1 MPAILALS
9 AAALARDFD
18 LAMSHSAGTRILLLM
33 LLLVAAIAFAA
44 APARRPVLEEAPG
57 AMDERPGKT
66 VLFLGNS
73 RIFVNDLP
81 RMVRDV
87 ADSAH
92 SPVRYDVHMRAWGAA
107 TLEEH
112 ANNDGDRE
120 ALRQRWDMVIL
131 QTQSASFYN
140 EASARDFET
149 YGEKLVQAARAA
161 KSPVALIAN
170 WTLGPNFYR
179 GAPAEAAAWSKAYGE
194 TTERKTRALAERIG
208 AGVID
213 LERAF
218 DDAQSALPD
227 IALTTDGNHPSHAG
241 TFLAA
246 LVIYG
251 YLSQADLANISWR
264 PFDMSR
270 ETATALKQ
278 IAARHLH

>member
-1 MPAILALS
+1 M
-9 AAALARDFD
+9 
-18 LAMSHSAGTRILLLM
+18 RILVLS
-33 LLLVAAIAFAA
+33 LLVVVAIGVAAGMN
-44 APARRPVLEEAPG
+44 RRPVLEEALG
-57 AMDERPGKT
+57 VMDERPGKSI
-66 VLFLGNS
+66 LFLGNS

-92 SPVRYDVHMRAWGAA
+92 SPIRYDVHMRAWGGA
-107 TLEEH
+107 TFQEH
-112 ANNDGDRE
+112 VNNDGDRE

-140 EASARDFET
+140 EQSARDFET
-149 YGEKLVQAARAA
+149 YGEQLVRAARAEN
-161 KSPVALIAN
+161 SPVALIAN

-179 GAPAEAAAWSKAYGE
+179 GGAAEATAWSKAYGE
-194 TTERKTRALAERIG
+194 TTEWKTRALAERVG

-218 DDAQSALPD
+218 DNAQSALPD

-251 YLSQADLANISWR
+251 YLSQADLANVSWR
-264 PFDMSR
+264 PYDMSR
-270 ETATALKQ
+270 ETAAALKQ
-278 IAARHLH
+278 IAAHYLH